1 MYHAWLADEIEQG
14 LYFSN
19 CPDMIRYEPKIFK
32 FPMCVLRTVPYLL
45 RNLDGNVEKKQTC
58 TSFLVYLPPKDRSGD
73 AVEHFCK
80 IYGERG
86 HLLVD

>member
-45 RNLDGNVEKKQTC
+45 RNLDGNVEKNKRVRLSWFTC
-58 TSFLVYLPPKDRSGD
+58 LPRTGQEMQWKPFVKFTANVATSL
-73 AVEHFCK
+73 
-80 IYGERG
+80 
-86 HLLVD
+86 